1 MVFPG
6 ETMAGIEE
14 EYMFKF
20 GRNMQRQIKQK
31 ELLGPNKKMKRPELR
46 IQLGFSHLNSLFLM
60 LKFKKVTSQENYVTH
75 FPQRTNGKSVVQE
88 NY

>member
-1 MVFPG
+1 M
-6 ETMAGIEE
+6 TGIEE

-46 IQLGFSHLNSLFLM
+46 IQLDFSHLILYFDVEIEESD
-60 LKFKKVTSQENYVTH
+60 
-75 FPQRTNGKSVVQE
+75 
-88 NY
+88 